1 MVASEEGDK
10 SHGMSSQA
18 APKIA
23 MLGMASENCT
33 FSNARTKIEDF
44 EILLGQRLAQ
54 TRYPFLSDTVFARA
68 TFLPLMHA
76 RALPGGM
83 ITTDTYTKL
92 KSDLLEQLESVL
104 PVDAIYLDL
113 HGAMNVERMDDAEVD
128 LVSAIRA
135 MAGQDCL
142 LGASMDLHG
151 NVSKEL
157 VDQVDLFSAY
167 RTAPHIDTKKTREK
181 ACRFLLETL
190 ENDWKLERAWVPIPL
205 LLPGEMTSTLD
216 EPGRSLYAGLQD
228 FDHLPGILDVSLWVG
243 YVWADEPRAHACAL
257 VTGVQGTGAISDV
270 AQQVAARY
278 WAARDDFRFNVPS
291 GSLTECLDQTI
302 ADTVKPVVIS
312 DSGDNP
318 TAGGAGDLPYA
329 LEAVTKRDVFLSGQ
343 KTAIIVGIWDPT
355 AVAKCTAAGLDA
367 QIDLTIG
374 SFADNRHAT
383 SLRVRGTIEHFF
395 DHDPV
400 AGRQVIFRLGQG
412 IQAVLTERRKPFHY
426 FPDFHQL
433 GLKPEEADL
442 VVVKIGYLVTDLQ
455 KLAAKAY
462 LALTPG
468 SVNQHVTRVEYTR
481 LEKPMFPF
489 DRDFQWKPIAQVS
502 SR

>member
-1 MVASEEGDK
+1 
-10 SHGMSSQA
+10 MSSPV

-33 FSNARTKIEDF
+33 FSQARTKTEDF

-54 TRYPFLSDTVFARA
+54 TRYAFLKDTRFAEA

-83 ITTDTYTKL
+83 ITPDAYARL
-92 KSDLLEQLESVL
+92 KQDLLQQLESVL
-104 PVDAIYLDL
+104 PVDAVYLDL
-113 HGAMNVERMDDAEVD
+113 HGAMNVEGMDDAEAD

-135 MAGQDCL
+135 VVGRDCL

-151 NVSKEL
+151 NVSRAL
-157 VDQVDLFSAY
+157 VDQIDLFSAY
-167 RTAPHIDTKKTREK
+167 RTAPHIDTLETREK
-181 ACRFLLETL
+181 TCRRLLETL
-190 ENDWKLERAWVPIPL
+190 ENGWQLERAWVPIPL

-216 EPGRSLYAGLQD
+216 EPGRSLYAGLRE
-228 FDHLPGILDVSLWVG
+228 FDDLPGILDVSLWVG
-243 YVWADEPRAHACAL
+243 YVWADEPRAHPCAL
-257 VTGVQGTGAISDV
+257 ITGIQGSDAIADV

-278 WAARDDFRFNVPS
+278 WAARDDFCFNVPS
-291 GSLTECLDQTI
+291 GSLTDCLDRAI
-302 ADTVKPVVIS
+302 ADKEKPVVIS

-318 TAGGAGDLPYA
+318 TAGGVGDLPVA
-329 LEAVTKRDVFLSGQ
+329 LAGVSKRDVYFSGL
-343 KTAIIVGIWDPT
+343 KTAIVVGIWDPMS
-355 AVAKCTAAGLDA
+355 VEKCTAAGIDA
-367 QIDLTIG
+367 EIDLIIG
-374 SFADNRHAT
+374 SGADNRHAS
-383 SLRVRGTIEHFF
+383 SLRVRGTVEHFF

-400 AGRQVIFRLGQG
+400 AGRQVIFRIGQG

-468 SVNQHVTRVEYTR
+468 AVDQHVTRVDYTR
-481 LEKPMFPF
+481 LERPMFPF
-489 DRDFQWKPIAQVS
+489 DTDFSWEPEVYLS